1 MARDLH
7 PTTRSAVGSVRLEGL
22 TPSRAAVELADQ
34 VARGE
39 LTGDEAVAKVLEHHG
54 LVVPAQ

>member
-1 MARDLH
+1 MAAEMD
-7 PTTRSAVGSVRLEGL
+7 PTTRSAVGSVRQEGL
-22 TPSRAAVELADQ
+22 TPSPAAIELADR

-39 LTGDEAVAKVLEHHG
+39 LTGDDAVAKVLERHG